1 MDELTVS
8 GGNLTPV
15 HDMMHVGDGIV
26 VVVGDVEDVVV
37 VVVVEDVINLT
48 IKITR
53 SAHTKFQFDRR
64 KDSNYKH
71 ILIEITKLRGLWLLV
86 CTRFPNP

>member
-1 MDELTVS
+1 
-8 GGNLTPV
+8 
-15 HDMMHVGDGIV
+15 MHVGDGIV

-53 SAHTKFQFDRR
+53 SAHM
-64 KDSNYKH
+64 
-71 ILIEITKLRGLWLLV
+71 
-86 CTRFPNP
+86 